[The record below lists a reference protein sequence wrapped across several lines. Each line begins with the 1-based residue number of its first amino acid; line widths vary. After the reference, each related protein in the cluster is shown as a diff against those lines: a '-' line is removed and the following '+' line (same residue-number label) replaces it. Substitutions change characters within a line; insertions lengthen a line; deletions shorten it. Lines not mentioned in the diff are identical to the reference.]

1 MPPFHTLAK
10 PSGAICNLDC
20 SYCFYLSKER
30 LYPDSR
36 FRMSDEVME
45 AYVRQTLE
53 AHAGREAN
61 LAWQGGEPTLMG
73 LDFFRRMV
81 ATAARVAPPGTTV
94 RHALQTNGILL
105 DDDWCAFL
113 KEHGFLVGLSVD
125 GPAEIHDAYR
135 VDRGGAGTHAK
146 VVKALRR
153 LQEHGVERNL
163 LCTVH
168 AGNQDRGAEVYRYFR
183 DELGERF
190 LQFIPIVERV
200 GESGV
205 SERSVTPDGWGRFLV
220 AVFEEWV
227 QRDVGEVYVQHFDE
241 ALAAWVGVPSGLC
254 LFRDTCGDAVAV
266 EHTGD
271 VYSCDHFVDPDHRL
285 GNLLETPLPELV
297 ASPRQRAFGQAKR
310 DTLPRQ
316 CRECPVLF
324 ACRGECPKNR
334 FRISRDGEP
343 GLNYLC
349 EGYYAFFRHVDPT
362 MRQMA
367 MLLAMRR
374 PPALV
379 MQMRRGSPTGGE
391 GTSRR

>member
-10 PSGAICNLDC
+10 PTGAICNLDC

-30 LYPDSR
+30 LYPESR

-105 DDDWCAFL
+105 DDEWCAFL
-113 KEHGFLVGLSVD
+113 KEHGFLVGLSID

-135 VDRGGAGTHAK
+135 VDRGGAGTYAK
-146 VVKALRR
+146 VVRALRR

-168 AGNQDRGAEVYRYFR
+168 AGNQERGAEVYRYFR
-183 DELGERF
+183 DDLGERF

-200 GESGV
+200 EDGV

-227 QRDVGEVYVQHFDE
+227 QGDVGEVYVQHFDE

-254 LFRDTCGDAVAV
+254 LFRETCGDAVAV

-271 VYSCDHFVDPDHRL
+271 VYSCDHFVEPGHRL
-285 GNLLETPLPELV
+285 GNLLETPLADMV
-297 ASPRQRAFGQAKR
+297 ASPGQRAFGQAKR
-310 DTLPRQ
+310 DGLPRQ

-334 FRISRDGEP
+334 FRATRDGEP

-374 PPALV
+374 PPAMV
-379 MQMRRGSPTGGE
+379 MEMRRGGGSGGE

>member
-113 KEHGFLVGLSVD
+113 KEHGFLVGLSID
-125 GPAEIHDAYR
+125 GPAGIHDAYR
-135 VDRGGAGTHAK
+135 VDRGGAGTHAR

-200 GESGV
+200 GEAGV

-271 VYSCDHFVDPDHRL
+271 VYSCDHFVDPEYRL

-334 FRISRDGEP
+334 FRMSRDGEP

-349 EGYYAFFRHVDPT
+349 EGYYTFFRHVDPT